1 MQLHVLGSS
10 GTSPSAGNP
19 ASGYL
24 ITSGSS
30 AVLLDAGPGVAMALL
45 GVMPPQELD
54 AVFLSHRHPDH
65 CSDLFAI
72 FHHLAYGPGAGRGP
86 LPVISPADVWGAMT
100 AFVGSSDAWRDVFDW
115 REAVARTRIGELEL
129 EFGASSHSVPAS
141 CVRVSDGKTSVTYSG
156 DTGPGGD
163 LAELAMGTGTLLCE
177 ATYQDATEADYP
189 FHLTARQAGVLARAG
204 GVGRLIL
211 THLPPTLDSEISIEE
226 AASEF
231 EGETLVAA
239 PGMVIQI

>member
-1 MQLHVLGSS
+1 M
-10 GTSPSAGNP
+10 
-19 ASGYL
+19 
-24 ITSGSS
+24 
-30 AVLLDAGPGVAMALL
+30 LLDAGPGVAMALL
-45 GVMPPQELD
+45 GVMAPEDLD

-72 FHHLAYGPGAGRGP
+72 FHHLAFGSGIGSGS
-86 LPVISPADVWGAMT
+86 LPVLSPADVWEAMT
-100 AFVGSSDAWRDVFDW
+100 AFVGSSAAWQEVFDW
-115 REAVARTRIGELEL
+115 REAVGRSQVGDFEL
-129 EFGASSHSVPAS
+129 EFGASSHSVPVA
-141 CVRVSDGKTSVTYSG
+141 CVRVTDGEGSLTYSG

-163 LAELAMGTGTLLCE
+163 LGELAMGTGTLLCE

-189 FHLTARQAGVLARAG
+189 FHLTARRAGVLARNAD
-204 GVGRLIL
+204 VGRLIL
-211 THLPPTLDSEISIEE
+211 THLPPTLDPEISIEE